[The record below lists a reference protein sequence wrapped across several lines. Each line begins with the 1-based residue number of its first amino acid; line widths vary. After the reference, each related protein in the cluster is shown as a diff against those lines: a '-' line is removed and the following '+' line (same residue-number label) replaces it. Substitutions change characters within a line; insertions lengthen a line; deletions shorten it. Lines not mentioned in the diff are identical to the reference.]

1 MRQFEASLALN
12 SMLKGWIGLSLDVTG
27 QPQDRTIMRKL
38 GLTLLLTLPGL
49 LSSPW
54 MRS

>member
-1 MRQFEASLALN
+1 MRN
-12 SMLKGWIGLSLDVTG
+12 
-27 QPQDRTIMRKL
+27 R

-54 MRS
+54 ARSWSGLIAAGRASRGF